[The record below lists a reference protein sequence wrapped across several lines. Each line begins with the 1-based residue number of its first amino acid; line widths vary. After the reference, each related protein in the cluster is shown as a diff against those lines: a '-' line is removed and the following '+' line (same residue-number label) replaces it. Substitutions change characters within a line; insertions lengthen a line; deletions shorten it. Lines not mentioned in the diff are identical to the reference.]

1 MDNLDVQISQ
11 AIAFALNPSASTPQA
26 TRDESYVF
34 LQRVRDA
41 SSETWQA
48 CLSLFLATK
57 EDGSGQYKWGAEERM
72 FGIQVVGDR

>member
-11 AIAFALNPSASTPQA
+11 AIAFALNPSPSTPQA

-48 CLSLFLATK
+48 CLSLFLALK
-57 EDGSGQYKWGAEERM
+57 EDGTGYKWGAEERM